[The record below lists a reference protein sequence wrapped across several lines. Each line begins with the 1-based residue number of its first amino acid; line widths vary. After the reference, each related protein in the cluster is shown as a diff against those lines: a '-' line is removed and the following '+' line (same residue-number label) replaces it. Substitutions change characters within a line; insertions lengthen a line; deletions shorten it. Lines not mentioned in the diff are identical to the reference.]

1 MADEKQPELV
11 KDGKAEKAAK
21 EESKRYFIV
30 NPAGAVHEVTRE
42 HAAELLKQVGYR
54 KATPAEV
61 AAYSKTPIQ
70 RADKPIA
77 KPFTSDPDAE

>member
-11 KDGKAEKAAK
+11 KAAK
-21 EESKRYFIV
+21 EENKRYYIV

-42 HAAELLKQVGYR
+42 HAAELLKKVGYR
-54 KATPAEV
+54 KATAAEV
-61 AAYSKTPIQ
+61 TAYNKAPIQ
-70 RADKPIA
+70 RADKPIG